1 MAIEVFMK
9 VARATA
15 AHSNL
20 HFLRRAIYP
29 PPRVA
34 KDLSLN
40 AVYKF
45 DDEILRL
52 SSSDSLR
59 KTVSLR
65 GRTVA
70 GGRKFRTG
78 NCPRARVVTPL
89 LRRCRVFLR
98 VEPI

>member
-34 KDLSLN
+34 KNLSLN

-45 DDEILRL
+45 DEIVRL

-59 KTVSLR
+59 KTVFLR

-70 GGRKFRTG
+70 GGGKFRTG

-89 LRRCRVFLR
+89 LRRVPCISSR
-98 VEPI
+98 